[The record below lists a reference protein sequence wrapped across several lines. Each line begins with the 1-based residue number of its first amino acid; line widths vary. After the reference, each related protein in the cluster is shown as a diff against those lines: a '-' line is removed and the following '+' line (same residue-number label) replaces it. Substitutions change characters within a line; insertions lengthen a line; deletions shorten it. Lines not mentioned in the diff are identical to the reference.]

1 METFD
6 ILMIGA
12 GPGGYI
18 AAEEAAKLGHSV
30 AVIEKNAIGGCCL
43 NVGCIPSKTYL
54 QYGSWL
60 SSMESAR
67 KNGLSITVDSI
78 DLKSIVNRKN
88 QVVSTLQGGIGS
100 MFKSN
105 GIQLIEGKAEYVKKN
120 TFSVNGKEYYGKKV
134 LLATGGR
141 PFIPDIPGLQ
151 DVEYVTT
158 DTFFDLE
165 KLPAD
170 FVTIGGGVIA
180 VELAYA
186 MKMFGAN
193 VTIVEVAPDILLTMD
208 EEAREIIKG
217 RLQEIDI
224 RVITNAD
231 IRKVSAR
238 KVVLSGNEEV
248 PFDELLVATGRIQ
261 NLEIPHAMGLEM
273 DEKSRFVKVDEY
285 YETSEKGVYAIGDLI
300 GGYTLAHAASAEGV
314 KAVRAMSGIKE
325 LPVNP
330 YSIPRPL
337 YIDPEVSEFGMN
349 EEEAKKAGYDVIVK
363 KMPFSFNGRAIASA
377 QTDGF
382 VKIISEAKYHQILGA
397 VIVGTQAADL
407 LHQIQ
412 TVYESEGTVDEI
424 ARTVFAHPTV
434 SELIQDTAKNIVK
447 R

>member
-6 ILMIGA
+6 ILIIGA

-54 QYGSWL
+54 QYCSWL
-60 SSMESAR
+60 ASVETAN
-67 KNGLSITVDSI
+67 KNGLSITVDNV

-88 QVVSTLQGGIGS
+88 QVVSTLQGGIDS

-105 GIQLIEGKAEYVKKN
+105 GIQLIEGKAEYVRKN

-151 DVEYVTT
+151 DANYVTT
-158 DTFFDLE
+158 DTFFNVE
-165 KLPAD
+165 ELPVE

-186 MKMFGAN
+186 MRMFGAN
-193 VTIVEVAPDILLTMD
+193 VTILEVAPDILLTMD
-208 EEAREIIKG
+208 QEAREVIKG
-217 RLQEIDI
+217 RLQEIGI
-224 RVITNAD
+224 RIITNAD
-231 IRKVSAR
+231 IQKVAGQNIELAG
-238 KVVLSGNEEV
+238 KEEV
-248 PFDELLVATGRIQ
+248 QFDELLVAAGRHQ
-261 NLEIPHAMGLEM
+261 NLEIPQAMNLKLGGRN
-273 DEKSRFVKVDEY
+273 RFVKVDEY

-330 YSIPRPL
+330 HSVPRPL
-337 YIDPEVSEFGMN
+337 YIDPEVSEFGMSV
-349 EEEAKKAGYDVIVK
+349 EEAERAGYDVIVE
-363 KMPFSFNGRAIASA
+363 KMPFSFNGRAIASV

-397 VIVGTQAADL
+397 VIVGAQAADL

-412 TVYESEGTVDEI
+412 AVYESEGTVDEI

-434 SELIQDTAKNIVK
+434 SELIQDTSKNIVK
-447 R
+447 